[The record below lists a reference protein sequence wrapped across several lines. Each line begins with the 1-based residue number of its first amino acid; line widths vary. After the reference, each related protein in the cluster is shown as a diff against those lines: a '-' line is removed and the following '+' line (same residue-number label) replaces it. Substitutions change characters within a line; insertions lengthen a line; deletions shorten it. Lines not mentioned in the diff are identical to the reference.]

1 MPTPRFDRSA
11 LNELVRAFMGL
22 TSGDGA
28 GLQFETLPWYDP
40 GKPVG
45 GQSVVLVKQPEADA
59 VLAQLRGEAP
69 AAGADRPLSRPRP
82 GDSVA
87 AERRAGRGCSTPP
100 ASPAPPP
107 PPTRRWRTSAS

>member
-1 MPTPRFDRSA
+1 MQRTIDDPFIAPDIVDALLPNLHADTAFDRSA

-22 TSGDGA
+22 TSGDGG

-45 GQSVVLVKQPEADA
+45 GQSVMLVKQPEADA

-69 AAGADRPLSRPRP
+69 
-82 GDSVA
+82 
-87 AERRAGRGCSTPP
+87 PP
-100 ASPAPPP
+100 APTTTVAPAP
-107 PPTRRWRTSAS
+107 RRHRCARATCG